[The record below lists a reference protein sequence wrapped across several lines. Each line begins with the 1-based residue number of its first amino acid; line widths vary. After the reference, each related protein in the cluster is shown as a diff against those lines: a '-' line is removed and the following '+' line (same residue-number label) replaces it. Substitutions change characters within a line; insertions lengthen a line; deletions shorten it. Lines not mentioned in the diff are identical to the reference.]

1 MEGAGEFAALNLNT
15 DRAGL
20 SFGLLQWAQK
30 PGRLA
35 ERLAVFRTANTDQFA
50 EIFGGSDTANRLMKR
65 APKTNG
71 GISPAAGET
80 TDPAF
85 DLIREPWISRF
96 RRAASSRAFQKVQ
109 VETAMASFRNSHES
123 LCHFAPELCSGA
135 KCRLHARFGKPVRQ
149 RRSALH
155 LPRGSPRWAGRSRTA
170 GGNRHGVRSPHSD
183 RVQEHHGCA
192 QMLPPDHQ
200 LLLLRTID
208 RPRQYR
214 ATRLTPLIW

>member
-50 EIFGGSDTANRLMKR
+50 EIFGGSDTANRLMKH

-71 GISPAAGET
+71 GISPATGET

-123 LCHFAPELCSGA
+123 PLRAGTLFRSKVSPSCSIWQTSSATKERAASTTRFAAMGWQ
-135 KCRLHARFGKPVRQ
+135 KPNCWRQ
-149 RRSALH
+149 
-155 LPRGSPRWAGRSRTA
+155 SPRSPLAAFGPSSRT
-170 GGNRHGVRSPHSD
+170 
-183 RVQEHHGCA
+183 
-192 QMLPPDHQ
+192 
-200 LLLLRTID
+200 
-208 RPRQYR
+208 PRMR
-214 ATRLTPLIW
+214 ADVAS